1 MGFVYRGKVVD
12 SPGVRADFPSPSGQ
26 GVERQGFSKTFSAP
40 SLASSFVGKRGPVD
54 SETQPG

>member
-12 SPGVRADFPSPSGQ
+12 SPGQARLVKGSSGKALA
-26 GVERQGFSKTFSAP
+26 KTLSAP
-40 SLASSFVGKRGPVD
+40 SSASSFVGKRGPVD